1 MSEPDATRRTSTSGM
16 KSDWEVR
23 AQANALHSIAS
34 DRVDWDEAEFY
45 KQGCAIVETVVD
57 PVLLTLGVDPASK
70 RVLEI
75 GCGVGRL
82 FEGYAERFGDVWGID
97 ISPTMIKLGQEKCP
111 ATATWLVGDGAT
123 LTGVADHSIDH
134 VVSYEV
140 FQHIPSYDVIASYF
154 AEIDRVLV
162 DGGTFQVQLRKASD
176 SLSQAAV
183 RALPRGVRV
192 RVGALLQRTGILTVG
207 GDVDSWLGCIVAP
220 AKARELATSLGFTD
234 LAVLPDS
241 MHSHHR
247 NMGYWLIGRR

>member
-1 MSEPDATRRTSTSGM
+1 M
-16 KSDWEVR
+16 
-23 AQANALHSIAS
+23 HSIAS
-34 DRVDWDEAEFY
+34 DRVEWDESEFY
-45 KQGCAIVETVVD
+45 REGPKIVETVVD
-57 PVLLTLGVDPASK
+57 PVLLALDVNPEGK

-82 FEGYAERFGDVWGID
+82 FEGYSERFEEVWGID

-111 ATATWLVGDGAT
+111 AEATWLVGDGAT
-123 LTGVADHSIDH
+123 LAGVADHSIDH

-140 FQHIPSYDVIASYF
+140 FQHIPSLEVIASYF

-176 SLSQAAV
+176 SLPQAAV
-183 RALPRGVRV
+183 RMLPRGLRV
-192 RVGALLQRTGILTVG
+192 RVGSLLQKRKILTVG

-220 AKARELATSLGFTD
+220 SKATELARSIGFKDVT
-234 LAVLPDS
+234 VLPDS

-247 NMGYWLIGRR
+247 DMGYWLIGRR